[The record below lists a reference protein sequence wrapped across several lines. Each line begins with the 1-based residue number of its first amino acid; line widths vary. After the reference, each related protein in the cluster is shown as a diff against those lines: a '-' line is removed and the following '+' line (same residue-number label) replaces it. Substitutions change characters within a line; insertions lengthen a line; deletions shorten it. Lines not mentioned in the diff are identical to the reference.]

1 MTRTKLENTSLSAH
15 IIPHL
20 PISVMVNRGIFPAFR
35 TIFCREGA
43 ARPVPSGRLA
53 NGKKGNDNEGKTKME
68 TGLALSAV
76 NGACMAASD
85 SGGSCTGE
93 HGRGPRGGCAVRAFD
108 GGVYGNGAV
117 LEKCG

>member
-35 TIFCREGA
+35 AIFCREGA
-43 ARPVPSGRLA
+43 ARPVPSGLA
-53 NGKKGNDNEGKTKME
+53 NGKKGNDDEGKTKME
-68 TGLALSAV
+68 TGLALSAG
-76 NGACMAASD
+76 NGAYMAASD

-117 LEKCG
+117 